1 MTVSDVV
8 KFFLLDIRVKTIAV
22 LEAVSYK
29 EVYIDVHAMLLKLIN
44 QIIEFVLLLGIEGQQ
59 SSIID

>member
-1 MTVSDVV
+1 
-8 KFFLLDIRVKTIAV
+8 LDIRVKTIAV
-22 LEAVSYK
+22 LEAASYK